1 MGFFVCRHLGAV
13 GCNIAIMKRF
23 LPNRMIS
30 FFKNTFILLPIIY
43 CAGAILESNE
53 VFLRDF
59 WYSLPFLALGIYFLI
74 TKRVILVVLSI
85 SYFSHV
91 LFDLTYLFVIDKSY
105 MINFYEELCIVY
117 DLIVALVLFI
127 NRNNNDRGG

>member
-1 MGFFVCRHLGAV
+1 MILNWFFVYRHLGLVDCNV
-13 GCNIAIMKRF
+13 GLMKRF
-23 LPNRMIS
+23 LPNRMIW
-30 FFKNTFILLPIIY
+30 FFKNTFFLLPIIY
-43 CAGAILESNE
+43 YAGAILESNE

-59 WYSLPFLALGIYFLI
+59 WYSFPFLALGIYFLI

-105 MINFYEELCIVY
+105 MVNFYEELCIVY
-117 DLIVALVLFI
+117 DLIIALVLFI
-127 NRNNNDRGG
+127 NRNNN